1 MEKEF
6 RQYNIEF
13 HANENRTIEG
23 RAIPFNVKSP
33 NREGFREMITPEA
46 VEGVFEKSD
55 VFMVYNH
62 DRTRGFLARAK
73 NGNGSL
79 RIDVKDDG
87 VYFTFD
93 ALHDDLSN
101 YVYERLQRGDLDEMS
116 WCFTVE
122 KDTWTK
128 GEDGVYDRVINRFDH
143 IYDLSIVDQSYY
155 GIENAVG
162 CKRFA
167 EIQEEERLANEKAM
181 KEAEEKALENTVTI
195 DGNAERSEEEIQEQ
209 ERREAEEA
217 EKLAKL
223 KEYYDQMRAEYAEA
237 LKKAEE
243 MNDDK

>member
-1 MEKEF
+1 MEKEI

-33 NREGFREMITPEA
+33 NREGFRELIQPEA

-62 DRTRGFLARAK
+62 DRSRGFLARAK

-79 RIDVKDDG
+79 RIDVRDDG
-87 VYFTFD
+87 VYFNFE

-116 WCFTVE
+116 WAFTVAQ
-122 KDTWTK
+122 DTWTK
-128 GEDGVYDRVINRFDH
+128 GEDGVYDRTINKFDH

-167 EIQEEERLANEKAM
+167 EIQEEERLANEARIA
-181 KEAEEKALENTVTI
+181 EEERLAEEK
-195 DGNAERSEEEIQEQ
+195 RQEEEAAQ
-209 ERREAEEA
+209 EA
-217 EKLAKL
+217 EKEAKL
-223 KEYYDQMRAEYAEA
+223 KAYYEQMRQEYKEA
-237 LKKAEE
+237 LEKGKE
-243 MNDDK
+243 MNQHDDK

>member
-1 MEKEF
+1 MEKEI

-62 DRTRGFLARAK
+62 DRSKGFLARAK

-79 RIDVKDDG
+79 RIDVREDG
-87 VYFTFD
+87 VYFNFE

-101 YVYERLQRGDLDEMS
+101 YVYERLLRGDLDEMS
-116 WCFTVE
+116 WAFTVAE
-122 KDTWTK
+122 DTWTK
-128 GEDGVYDRVINRFDH
+128 GEDGVYDRTINRFDH

-162 CKRFA
+162 CKRYA
-167 EIQEEERLANEKAM
+167 EVLE
-181 KEAEEKALENTVTI
+181 EEKAETERKLAELE
-195 DGNAERSEEEIQEQ
+195 EQ
-209 ERREAEEA
+209 ERLKREAEEA
-217 EKLAKL
+217 EKQAKL
-223 KEYYDQMRAEYAEA
+223 KEYYDQLRAEYQTA
-237 LKKAEE
+237 LEKGKA
-243 MNDDK
+243 MNDRTQN